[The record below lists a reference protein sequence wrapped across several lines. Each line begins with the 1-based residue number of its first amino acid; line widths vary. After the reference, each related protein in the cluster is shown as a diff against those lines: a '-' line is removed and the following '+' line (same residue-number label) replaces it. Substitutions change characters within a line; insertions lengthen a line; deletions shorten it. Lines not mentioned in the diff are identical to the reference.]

1 MKTLSFSLIT
11 IIFLCGISVA
21 QEQLNINV
29 EKSQIH
35 WYGEYT
41 FYFGGH
47 DGLIKFKEGYFE
59 KNNGVIVGGRFIIDM
74 TSITCLD
81 LDEEESKAGLIN
93 HLKEPDFFDVANF
106 NTAILQISSVEYHNK
121 NEMKIFADLTIKGIT
136 NPISFQAKVD
146 YSKEQMTTKFKIDR
160 MLWNV
165 SYNSNMKDGAIS
177 DGIGFEVLL
186 SL

>member
-1 MKTLSFSLIT
+1 MKTLSVTLILL
-11 IIFLCGISVA
+11 IVLSEISIA

-59 KNNGVIVGGRFIIDM
+59 KNNDVIVGGRFIIDM

-81 LDEEESKAGLIN
+81 LDEEESKDGLVN

-106 NTAILQISSVEYHNK
+106 NTSTLQIKSVMYENK

-146 YSKEQMTTKFKIDR
+146 YSKEQMKAKFKIDR

-177 DGIGFEVLL
+177 DAIGFEVLL